1 MAMLAPFAMP
11 LMAASAAMSA
21 VGAIRSGNM
30 QKAAADRESAM
41 MQMEADK
48 AMADGLAE
56 DERFRTNTR
65 QQIGMQL
72 AASAEAGAGLNE
84 DQLRQS
90 VYDAEL
96 DSAAIRYG
104 VSNKARS
111 MRDQAAIGRWQGKQ
125 ARTGGY
131 LSAASTLLNAGA
143 EAGRYGMKGSSG
155 TAGGTMSAASAL
167 RGNN

>member
-11 LMAASAAMSA
+11 LLAASAAVGA

-48 AMADGLAE
+48 ALTDGAAQ
-56 DERFRTNTR
+56 DEQFRTQAR
-65 QQIGMQL
+65 QQIGQQL
-72 AASAEAGAGLNE
+72 AASAEAGAGLNA

-111 MRDQAAIGRWQGKQ
+111 MRDQATVARFQGGQ
-125 ARTGGY
+125 ARTAGY
-131 LSAASTLLNAGA
+131 LNAAGTLLNAGA
-143 EAGRYGMKGSSG
+143 SAGMYYGKGG
-155 TAGGTMSAASAL
+155 K
-167 RGNN
+167 